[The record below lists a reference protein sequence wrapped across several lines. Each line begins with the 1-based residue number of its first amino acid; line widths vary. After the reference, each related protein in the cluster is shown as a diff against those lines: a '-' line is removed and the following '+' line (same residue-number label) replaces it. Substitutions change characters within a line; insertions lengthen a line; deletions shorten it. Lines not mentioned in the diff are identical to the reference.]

1 MKWHFM
7 NFLITTLMI
16 IDSDKMVID
25 YIDSIGHLSTPIITI
40 AS

>member
-1 MKWHFM
+1 
-7 NFLITTLMI
+7 MI